1 MICDVKDEVV
11 IQVSEFRVIICRCI
25 ELINFTHTQ
34 YQFPVAL
41 FKLKVLSS
49 KLINLFVI
57 HQSYQGKIS
66 RIDAHVE
73 VKKFVRYMYGA
84 NFVVKLRVTQ
94 ATSVFQGK

>member
-1 MICDVKDEVV
+1 MICDVKDAVV
-11 IQVSEFRVIICRCI
+11 IQVSEFCVINCSCI
-25 ELINFTHTQ
+25 ELIYFSHD
-34 YQFPVAL
+34 QFPVAL

-73 VKKFVRYMYGA
+73 IKKFVRYM
-84 NFVVKLRVTQ
+84 
-94 ATSVFQGK
+94 